1 MTKVKNLDLRILA
14 ELMKNSKISDRK
26 LADMIGV
33 SQPTVTRRRARLE
46 REVIDGY
53 TMMPKWEKLGYEILA
68 ITLVKTPLHAGSDGS
83 IKGVIE
89 KALKWLE
96 KQPNVIFGGECRGM
110 GKTGVMFSLHK
121 NYAALDDFLTNHRQQ
136 LGSLLESVD
145 TIIVNLAGKSV
156 YRPLNIKYLADH
168 ILRNKNP

>member
-1 MTKVKNLDLRILA
+1 MTKTKDVDLKILA

-26 LADMIGV
+26 LAVMIGV

-53 TMMPKWEKLGYEILA
+53 TLMPKWEKLGYEILA
-68 ITLVKTPLHAGSDGS
+68 ITLVKAPLTVGSDEKM
-83 IKGVIE
+83 KGAIE

-110 GKTGVMFSLHK
+110 GKTGVMFSIHR
-121 NYAALDDFLTNHRQQ
+121 NYAELDDFLTNHRQQ
-136 LGSLLESVD
+136 LGSLLESVE
-145 TIIVNLAGKSV
+145 TVIVNIAGKYV
-156 YRPLNIKYLADH
+156 YRPLQLKYLADH
-168 ILRNKNP
+168 IRSAKSH